1 MLKSIYF
8 IEATQLDNLIVAL
21 ANDYTV
27 FSPAIRDSKS
37 KEPNYYQVRFNKD
50 SHFVFNAYRVI
61 EPLKS
66 FFTHPLE
73 KVAGYFAP
81 AYKPTL
87 NEKTVIFGIKA
98 CDLAGHRVQD
108 YIFLEGPEVD
118 QLYSLRRQNT
128 ILISGDCTGFKDVC
142 HCLAWD
148 ILPHPTD
155 GFDLNLSP
163 LNDGY
168 LVEVGSKK
176 GEDLISGFS
185 AYFHPAKDT
194 QIAARRIKRQN
205 LIEQL
210 KKHLIPQ
217 GLVPRDSVQDL
228 VRRGYD
234 LETWNNF
241 MLTCVEC
248 GGCNFICD
256 TCHCF
261 LLSDQ
266 RGDPEHSKS
275 RSWDSCLYANYARV
289 AGGANP
295 LKTRIHRLRFRFTK
309 KFDFF
314 VDNLKMPACCGC
326 GRCIEVCP
334 GKIDI
339 REVLKDLAAKLKQQ
353 KKDAANA

>member
-8 IEATQLDNLIVAL
+8 IEATHLDNFISLLNKDHA
-21 ANDYTV
+21 V
-27 FSPAIRDSKS
+27 FSPVVKDPQA
-37 KEPNYYQVRFNKD
+37 KEIDYYHKRLKGNEPFL
-50 SHFVFNAYRVI
+50 FNAYRVV

-73 KVAGYFAP
+73 KVAGYFTP
-81 AYKPTL
+81 AYSPSV
-87 NEKTVIFGIKA
+87 NEKTVILGVKA
-98 CDLAGHRVQD
+98 CDLAGHKVQD
-108 YIFLEGPEVD
+108 FVFLEGVEVD
-118 QLYSLRRQNT
+118 SLYSLRRQNT
-128 ILISGDCTGFKDVC
+128 IIISGDCTGFKEVC

-148 ILPHPTD
+148 ILPHPVE
-155 GFDLNLSP
+155 GFDLNLSS

-176 GEDLISGFS
+176 GEELVNSYS
-185 AYFHPAKDT
+185 AYFFPAKET

-210 KKHLIPQ
+210 KKHLIPKN
-217 GLVPRDSVQDL
+217 LVHKESVQRL
-228 VRRGYD
+228 VRDGYNLD
-234 LETWNNF
+234 TWHNF

-266 RGDPEHSKS
+266 EDAPVNSKM
-275 RSWDSCLYANYARV
+275 RRWDSCLYANYARV

-295 LKTRIHRLRFRFTK
+295 LKTRTARLRFRFTK

-339 REVLKDLAAKLKQQ
+339 REVLKDLAAKLKQT
-353 KKDAANA
+353 